1 MNPKRIL
8 KKNKYLLIVGGGLI
22 IHLLGM
28 LIITGAY
35 PDPSLGSTAQRLL
48 ACVPFIILMFG
59 LAITINVKTV
69 YPRLVAI
76 IMLIFEAVS
85 ILLDLLVDNYALHGP
100 ALREF
105 LGNDIY
111 RTCGKVMLFA
121 LIFIILD
128 VLTHTGKLPFQ
139 LYCWIN
145 LIMIS
150 GFSFLKVCEEI
161 ADQANEYRIMGS
173 VMFAAA
179 YTLYYIGLMCIA
191 SPLGKNETGISDVV
205 YDVAYNLKKYINED
219 GELILTIPD
228 IRSET
233 NKLIRCA
240 LDTENK
246 ELLDALNIMRDIS
259 PCEYYRKRIDHI
271 PSDEQL
277 KNAVEII
284 ASEEEKS
291 KPGSYGD
298 LFAKKL
304 REILANNDNFR
315 SSTLKISKCMFD
327 Y

>member
-1 MNPKRIL
+1 ML
-8 KKNKYLLIVGGGLI
+8 KHTNLVKQFQTWMEMKGYSK
-22 IHLLGM
+22 
-28 LIITGAY
+28 ITQSNY
-35 PDPSLGSTAQRLL
+35 PSTIATYT
-48 ACVPFIILMFG
+48 A
-59 LAITINVKTV
+59 
-69 YPRLVAI
+69 
-76 IMLIFEAVS
+76 
-85 ILLDLLVDNYALHGP
+85 
-100 ALREF
+100 
-105 LGNDIY
+105 
-111 RTCGKVMLFA
+111 
-121 LIFIILD
+121 
-128 VLTHTGKLPFQ
+128 
-139 LYCWIN
+139 
-145 LIMIS
+145 
-150 GFSFLKVCEEI
+150 SFLKICEEI
-161 ADQANEYRIMGS
+161 ADQADEYRIIGS
-173 VMFAAA
+173 FMFAAA
-179 YTLYYIGLMCIA
+179 YTLYYIGLMHIA

-240 LDTENK
+240 LDTENN
-246 ELLDALNIMRDIS
+246 ELLDAVNIMRDIS

-277 KNAVEII
+277 KNAVKII

-327 Y
+327 YYPTKTPKTENFLKIMIINGGKIQKRI